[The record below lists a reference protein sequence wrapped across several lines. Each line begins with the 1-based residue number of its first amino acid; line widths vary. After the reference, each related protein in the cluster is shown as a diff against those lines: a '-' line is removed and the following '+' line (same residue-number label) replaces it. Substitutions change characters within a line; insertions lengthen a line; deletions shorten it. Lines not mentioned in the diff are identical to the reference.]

1 MRINWGVLFVAA
13 LIGIMLLSAI
23 TNNNTAFEVAGKQ
36 AVPTFYVPYWF
47 GSYGGKVMLFTI
59 FALMI
64 FLSIVSAIQIK
75 NAWPAGNGWRPSLS
89 RLYLA
94 RSSFRSLTQPITSQ
108 RAKKRRAMNER
119 DANEKFICLPK

>member
-64 FLSIVSAIQIK
+64 FFVNRLGDPNKERMAGGQWLAAIIIT
-75 NAWPAGNGWRPSLS
+75 ALFSTFIISLIDAANHIPTGEEK
-89 RLYLA
+89 A
-94 RSSFRSLTQPITSQ
+94 RYERT
-108 RAKKRRAMNER
+108 RR
-119 DANEKFICLPK
+119 